1 MSKLPKDLM
10 LAAAMLMTIGGAI
23 GYAQDSGRSGR
34 ILGHGNNSCDQYLQA
49 VHGHAPGAPRGI
61 KRPEGEYVDE
71 HERYFDWFT
80 GFISATNLWVMG
92 DFAPADA
99 AAVDVW
105 IRRWCE
111 QNPTKLFVEAAN
123 AFLMDQRPNS
133 FQEFWKREDFW
144 QQREKK

>member
-1 MSKLPKDLM
+1 LVYGL
-10 LAAAMLMTIGGAI
+10 
-23 GYAQDSGRSGR
+23 YQR
-34 ILGHGNNSCDQYLQA
+34 
-49 VHGHAPGAPRGI
+49 
-61 KRPEGEYVDE
+61 DE
-71 HERYFDWFT
+71 P
-80 GFISATNLWVMG
+80 M
-92 DFAPADA
+92 FAPADA

>member
-34 ILGHGNNSCDQYLQA
+34 ILGHGNNSCGQYLQA

-80 GFISATNLWVMG
+80 GFISATNLCLRPPMPPPSMSGSG
-92 DFAPADA
+92 DGAS
-99 AAVDVW
+99 
-105 IRRWCE
+105 RTRL
-111 QNPTKLFVEAAN
+111 NSSLKLP
-123 AFLMDQRPNS
+123 MHS
-133 FQEFWKREDFW
+133 
-144 QQREKK
+144 